1 MELDT
6 IKRELLER
14 LPQWIEEDRDFR
26 LSLTRILRG
35 DFADKQQTES
45 RIEQLLEE
53 LRRDREANERRWE
66 ELKAESDRKWEE
78 QNRKWEE
85 QNRKWEE
92 QNRKWEES
100 KAESD
105 RKWEESKAE
114 SDRKWEANQQEF
126 NRVHEEIM
134 AMTKRHDRTIG
145 ALGARWGLSSERAFR
160 NALAGILTASFG
172 VEVVNI
178 VDFDDSG
185 QVFGRPEQI
194 ELDIIIRNGTLI
206 IMELKSSVSKPE
218 IYAFE
223 RKARWYEAR
232 HNRKADRL
240 IVVSPMV
247 EARALDIARKL
258 GIAVYSDADDVPA
271 T

>member
-1 MELDT
+1 MS
-6 IKRELLER
+6 KR
-14 LPQWIEEDRDFR
+14 I
-26 LSLTRILRG
+26 
-35 DFADKQQTES
+35 
-45 RIEQLLEE
+45 
-53 LRRDREANERRWE
+53 
-66 ELKAESDRKWEE
+66 
-78 QNRKWEE
+78 
-85 QNRKWEE
+85 
-92 QNRKWEES
+92 
-100 KAESD
+100 
-105 RKWEESKAE
+105 
-114 SDRKWEANQQEF
+114 
-126 NRVHEEIM
+126 
-134 AMTKRHDRTIG
+134 DRTIG

>member
-1 MELDT
+1 VL
-6 IKRELLER
+6 
-14 LPQWIEEDRDFR
+14 FR
-26 LSLTRILRG
+26 S
-35 DFADKQQTES
+35 S
-45 RIEQLLEE
+45 
-53 LRRDREANERRWE
+53 
-66 ELKAESDRKWEE
+66 KAESDRKWEE

-85 QNRKWEE
+85 SKVESDRKWEE
-92 QNRKWEES
+92 QNRKWE
-100 KAESD
+100 
-105 RKWEESKAE
+105 
-114 SDRKWEANQQEF
+114 ANQQEF
-126 NRVHEEIM
+126 NQVHEEIM
-134 AMTKRHDRTIG
+134 AMSKRIDRTIG